1 MLVTNLPALEPD
13 IRFELLQFD
22 KEAFE
27 FCFSVKKEALGPH
40 ICVRWPWDECYQRE
54 IHWARMTEK
63 PFFSIS
69 QNAVRVGTLSWLVHP
84 DHVRFGEFYLFEKY
98 QRQELGSRILTHV
111 LTGADRMHLPVRL
124 EFLKWNPVGKLY
136 LRHGFRPTH
145 ESDIHIFL
153 ERPASSAP

>member
-13 IRFELLQFD
+13 ISFELLPFG

-40 ICVRWPWDECYQRE
+40 ICSRWPWDECYQRK
-54 IHWARMTEK
+54 IHLARMTEK

-84 DHVRFGEFYLFEKY
+84 DHVRFGEFFARRGLYSPARNGN
-98 QRQELGSRILTHV
+98 QW
-111 LTGADRMHLPVRL
+111 RL
-124 EFLKWNPVGKLY
+124 EYNRWLSRKPARGIRLPAVLPRPLGRNRVGILC
-136 LRHGFRPTH
+136 
-145 ESDIHIFL
+145 
-153 ERPASSAP
+153 